1 MNPQISERP
10 EGPATAPPNEA
21 ESGTS
26 GVPYPQAA
34 TILRALGARSIVLIG
49 MMGAGKTS
57 VGRRLAQRLGLEFVD
72 ADTEIEAAHRMTI
85 SEIFAKHGEAYFR
98 DGERRVLARLL
109 SGGRKVIATG
119 GGAFMNAE
127 TRARIREHGIS
138 VWLKADL
145 DVLLRRVRK
154 RSNRPLLAN
163 ADPEATL
170 QRLID
175 ERQPIYALADLTIVS
190 KDGPHDLVLTE
201 LLTAIARKF
210 DPAETFR
217 SGPVAAAAPV
227 AGTVSATVR
236 VELGARAYD
245 IVIGERLF
253 SSAGQQIAELR
264 PGAAVGI
271 VTDSNVAAH
280 HLRVLQQSLDAVG
293 IRHHSIILKPGETTK
308 SYAGF
313 AEACDGLLKARL
325 ERGDVVVALGGG
337 VIGDLA
343 GFAAACVRRG
353 MDLVQLPTSLL
364 AQVDSS
370 VGGKTA
376 INSHHGKN
384 LIGAFH
390 QPALVLVD
398 TASLATLPLR
408 EFRAGYAEIVKYGL
422 IDDAE
427 FFAWLEANWRGV
439 FGGGRARDHA
449 IYKSCRAKAA
459 VVARDER
466 ETGDRALLNLGHTF
480 CHALERLTHYDSNRL
495 VHGEGV
501 AIGLACAFRF
511 SRQLGLCDV
520 HASTR
525 VEAHLKA
532 VGLPHSI
539 PQIRDWNGN
548 AEAVLEAMFQDKKVK
563 RQSLTFIL
571 ARDIGKSFIA
581 TDVSPDDVR
590 KFLKFELE
598 RP

>member
-1 MNPQISERP
+1 MSERP
-10 EGPATAPPNEA
+10 DGPAPAAAGEA

-26 GVPYPQAA
+26 AIPHPQAV
-34 TILRALGARSIVLIG
+34 TILRALGTRSIVLIG

-57 VGRRLAQRLGLEFVD
+57 VGRRLAQRLGLQFVD

-109 SGGRKVIATG
+109 LGGQKVIATG

-170 QRLID
+170 QRLIN

-190 KDGPHDLVLTE
+190 KDGPHDLVLAE
-201 LLTAIARKF
+201 LLTAIARQL
-210 DPAETFR
+210 DPAETAAR
-217 SGPVAAAAPV
+217 AGPVAVAAAPV
-227 AGTVSATVR
+227 SGAVSATVR
-236 VELGARAYD
+236 VELGTRAYD
-245 IVIGERLF
+245 IVIGERLLT
-253 SSAGQQIAELR
+253 SAGQRIAELR
-264 PGAAVGI
+264 PAAAVGI
-271 VTDSNVAAH
+271 ITDSNVAAH
-280 HLRVLQQSLDAVG
+280 HLRVLQQSLDTAG
-293 IRHHSIILKPGETTK
+293 IRHHSMILKPGEATK

-313 AEACDGLLKARL
+313 AEVCDGLLRARL
-325 ERGDVVVALGGG
+325 ERGDLVVALGGG

-390 QPALVLVD
+390 QPVLVLVD
-398 TASLATLPLR
+398 TTSLASLPLR
-408 EFRAGYAEIVKYGL
+408 EFRAGYAEIIKYGL

-427 FFAWLEANWRGV
+427 FFTWLEQNWRGV
-439 FGGGRARDHA
+439 FAGGRAREHA

-480 CHALERLTHYDSNRL
+480 CHALERLTHYDSSRL

-511 SRQLGLCDV
+511 SRQLGLCDIQ
-520 HASTR
+520 ASTR
-525 VEAHLKA
+525 VEAHLRA

-539 PQIRDWNGN
+539 TQIRDWKAN
-548 AEAVLEAMFQDKKVK
+548 AEAVVEAMFQDKKVK

-571 ARDIGKSFIA
+571 ARDIGQSFIA